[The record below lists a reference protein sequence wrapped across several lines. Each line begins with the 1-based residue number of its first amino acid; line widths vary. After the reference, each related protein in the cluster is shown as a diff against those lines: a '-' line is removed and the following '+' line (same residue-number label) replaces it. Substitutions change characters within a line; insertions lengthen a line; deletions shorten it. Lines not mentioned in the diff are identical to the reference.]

1 MNRNEKQIVMVDM
14 DRTICDFDKRWY
26 QVKENYPNVEY
37 PQSQIGFFSRLE
49 PIEGAIEG
57 VKKLEEKYDIYF
69 LTRPSIMN
77 LHCYTEKAEWIRENF
92 GIDYLKKL
100 IIAYDKSMVKG
111 DYLIDDHV
119 LNGQLEFKG
128 EFIKFDS
135 ERFPNWKEVLD
146 YLM

>member
-1 MNRNEKQIVMVDM
+1 MMNRKKKVMIDM
-14 DRTICDFDKRWY
+14 DRTICDFDKKYY
-26 QVKENYPNVEY
+26 QVKESFPGIEY

-77 LHCYTEKAEWIRENF
+77 LHCYSEKAEWIRETF
-92 GIDYLKKL
+92 GHEYLKKL
-100 IIAYDKSMVKG
+100 IIAYDKSLIKF
-111 DYLIDDHV
+111 DYLIDDYP
-119 LNGQLEFKG
+119 LRSEFEG
-128 EFIKFDS
+128 EFIKFES

-146 YLM
+146 YLI